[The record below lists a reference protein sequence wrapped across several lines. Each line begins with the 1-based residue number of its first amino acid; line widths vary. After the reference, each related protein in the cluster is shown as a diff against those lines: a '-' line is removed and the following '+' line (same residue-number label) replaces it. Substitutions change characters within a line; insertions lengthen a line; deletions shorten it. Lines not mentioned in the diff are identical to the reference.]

1 MKKLK
6 LVIGI
11 FLLFII
17 VISGVA
23 TYFFF
28 PIMSGFSAKAAC
40 SCVFNSGRS
49 LDDVVANELSIL
61 PLNLTTVSVDYKD
74 SSATAKVFGFAIKKA
89 IFRKGLGCT
98 LLNNTKENVLR
109 NNTFVTTRASSI
121 KPDSVDWPL
130 GNKGMFSS
138 QSSFDSIQ
146 LNQAFNYAFTSSQN
160 KSLYGTRSL
169 IVVHHG
175 KIIKEQYLQGFTPNM
190 PQTGWSMAKS
200 ITNALMGILVKEGK
214 LTVSQ
219 NNLFPAW
226 SKDNRKNITI
236 GNLLNANSGLLW
248 KEIYTMPS
256 PATRML
262 YQEDDMPRYAINFK
276 LDEKPGEHFKYSS
289 GTSNII
295 SGIIRK
301 QTGAGYYNFVYEK
314 LLHKIGMNSAV
325 MEPDAGGTFVGS
337 SYCFASARD
346 WARFGLLYLN
356 DGMVNGER
364 ILPEGW
370 VKYTATPAS
379 GALKGEYGAQ
389 FWLNAGA
396 PGNPANRTYPDVPP
410 DCFYAEGYQGQQVY
424 IIPSYDVV
432 VVRLSLQTT
441 SAFDEN
447 KFLAAVLKAVKK

>member
-1 MKKLK
+1 
-6 LVIGI
+6 
-11 FLLFII
+11 
-17 VISGVA
+17 
-23 TYFFF
+23 
-28 PIMSGFSAKAAC
+28 MSGFSAKTAC
-40 SCVFNSGRS
+40 SCVFNSGRT
-49 LDDVVANELSIL
+49 LDDVVANELSIS
-61 PLNLTTVSVDYKD
+61 PLNFTTVTVNYKD
-74 SSATAKVFGFAIKKA
+74 SSTTASVFGFAIKKA

-98 LLNNTKENVLR
+98 LLNHTKENVLR
-109 NNTFVTTRASSI
+109 STRFVPTQATAI
-121 KPDSVDWPL
+121 QPDSVAWPL
-130 GNKGMFSS
+130 GNKDMFSN
-138 QSSFDSIQ
+138 QHQYDSIE
-146 LNQAFNYAFTSSQN
+146 LNKAFNYAFTKPGN

-175 KIIKEQYLQGFTPNM
+175 KIIKEQYMNGFTPDM

-200 ITNALMGILVKEGK
+200 ITNALIGILVKEGK
-214 LTVSQ
+214 LSVSQ

-226 SKDNRKNITI
+226 YKDDRKNITL
-236 GNLLNANSGLLW
+236 GNLLNANSGLSW

-262 YQEDDMPRYAINFK
+262 YQEDDMPRYAMTFK
-276 LDEKPGEHFKYSS
+276 LNEKPGEYFKYSS
-289 GTSNII
+289 GTSNIL
-295 SGIIRK
+295 SGIIRQ
-301 QTGAGYYNFVYEK
+301 QTGSGYYNFVYEK

-325 MEPDAGGTFVGS
+325 MEQDAGGTFVGS

-346 WARFGLLYLN
+346 WARFGLLYLH
-356 DGMVNGER
+356 DGVVNGER

-370 VKYTATPAS
+370 VKYTTTPAS

-396 PGNPANRTYPDVPP
+396 PGNPANRTYPDVPA

-432 VVRLSLQTT
+432 VVRLSLQKT

-447 KFLAAVLKAVKK
+447 KFLSALLKSIKK